1 MHVTT
6 VDVHDHVCIHA
17 FVYMHAVSMPLA
29 VHMSVS
35 LEYSPVKLQ

>member
-17 FVYMHAVSMPLA
+17 SVYMHAVSVSIT
-29 VHMSVS
+29 VHMSV
-35 LEYSPVKLQ
+35 LTGMYGR